1 VASPDRR
8 NDAKSRSIQLRS
20 EDDGVA
26 YRSACQSIVSLE
38 LSAASGLSERPLWV
52 NSRSW
57 DQRVGQRRATEAKN
71 RLHFVPEQSINA
83 DVAEGDLSVKSN
95 KIGVACLSAMVRR
108 IVESGERA
116 KSAEELLKLGRFN
129 EAMDV
134 AFEIEPLLNQ
144 ANHLL

>member
-1 VASPDRR
+1 
-8 NDAKSRSIQLRS
+8 
-20 EDDGVA
+20 
-26 YRSACQSIVSLE
+26 
-38 LSAASGLSERPLWV
+38 
-52 NSRSW
+52 
-57 DQRVGQRRATEAKN
+57 
-71 RLHFVPEQSINA
+71 
-83 DVAEGDLSVKSN
+83 
-95 KIGVACLSAMVRR
+95 MVRR